1 MRVEIMRV
9 KPSKYAKI
17 LWDIVLT
24 GLPVTLNISVMNRDR
39 DPELFLMCSMGM
51 NWSRNSQGVDESVI
65 VYFIYWLL
73 ERRKK
78 RVRAVTLTSRVPR

>member
-1 MRVEIMRV
+1 MKPSKRDQDFQNWSMRVEIMRV

-51 NWSRNSQGVDESVI
+51 NWSRNSQVG
-65 VYFIYWLL
+65 
-73 ERRKK
+73 R
-78 RVRAVTLTSRVPR
+78 